1 MATPGYESAWV
12 GLEWVVTHLLLEGSA
27 SAWTSPRH
35 ERLTFLVADGVCA
48 LKPTRNF
55 GSIRSETA
63 LAKGKAT
70 FCILPQ
76 SSEVEC
82 CHGDLVQRDAC
93 WWMVGQGWVFM
104 TPPPWI
110 VVVALAAVVLL
121 LRHQYL
127 CLRSLDTYQ
136 VVVREGKER
145 VGRDF
150 HTVTLHR
157 SVAGTEPTNLAQ
169 TIATT
174 VVMVATTSIG
184 WSKATWLLVGRKEPD
199 MVYSL

>member
-1 MATPGYESAWV
+1 
-12 GLEWVVTHLLLEGSA
+12 
-27 SAWTSPRH
+27 
-35 ERLTFLVADGVCA
+35 
-48 LKPTRNF
+48 
-55 GSIRSETA
+55 
-63 LAKGKAT
+63 
-70 FCILPQ
+70 
-76 SSEVEC
+76 
-82 CHGDLVQRDAC
+82 
-93 WWMVGQGWVFM
+93 M

-184 WSKATWLLVGRKEPD
+184 WSKATWLLVGRKGYTHTHYTFFSHTYTHPHTHTYAHTHGYRRTD
-199 MVYSL
+199 ISLSCFFK

>member
-1 MATPGYESAWV
+1 
-12 GLEWVVTHLLLEGSA
+12 
-27 SAWTSPRH
+27 
-35 ERLTFLVADGVCA
+35 
-48 LKPTRNF
+48 
-55 GSIRSETA
+55 
-63 LAKGKAT
+63 
-70 FCILPQ
+70 
-76 SSEVEC
+76 
-82 CHGDLVQRDAC
+82 
-93 WWMVGQGWVFM
+93 M

-110 VVVALAAVVLL
+110 VVVALVAVVLL

-184 WSKATWLLVGRKEPD
+184 WSKATWLLVGRKGYTHTHYTHTHAHKVTEEQISACLVFLNE
-199 MVYSL
+199 MKKFQLLGY

>member
-1 MATPGYESAWV
+1 
-12 GLEWVVTHLLLEGSA
+12 
-27 SAWTSPRH
+27 
-35 ERLTFLVADGVCA
+35 
-48 LKPTRNF
+48 
-55 GSIRSETA
+55 
-63 LAKGKAT
+63 
-70 FCILPQ
+70 
-76 SSEVEC
+76 
-82 CHGDLVQRDAC
+82 
-93 WWMVGQGWVFM
+93 M

-174 VVMVATTSIG
+174 VVMVATT
-184 WSKATWLLVGRKEPD
+184 TWLLVGRKGSHYTHTHTYTYAHTHGYRRTD
-199 MVYSL
+199 ISLSCFFK

>member
-1 MATPGYESAWV
+1 
-12 GLEWVVTHLLLEGSA
+12 
-27 SAWTSPRH
+27 
-35 ERLTFLVADGVCA
+35 
-48 LKPTRNF
+48 
-55 GSIRSETA
+55 
-63 LAKGKAT
+63 
-70 FCILPQ
+70 
-76 SSEVEC
+76 
-82 CHGDLVQRDAC
+82 
-93 WWMVGQGWVFM
+93 M

-184 WSKATWLLVGRKEPD
+184 WSKATWLLVGRKGYTHTHTYTHPHTH
-199 MVYSL
+199 

>member
-1 MATPGYESAWV
+1 
-12 GLEWVVTHLLLEGSA
+12 
-27 SAWTSPRH
+27 
-35 ERLTFLVADGVCA
+35 
-48 LKPTRNF
+48 
-55 GSIRSETA
+55 
-63 LAKGKAT
+63 
-70 FCILPQ
+70 
-76 SSEVEC
+76 
-82 CHGDLVQRDAC
+82 
-93 WWMVGQGWVFM
+93 M

-174 VVMVATTSIG
+174 VVMVAQHLSG
-184 WSKATWLLVGRKEPD
+184 GRKQHGCWWKGYTHTYAHTHGYRRTD
-199 MVYSL
+199 ISLSCFFK

>member
-1 MATPGYESAWV
+1 MTSA
-12 GLEWVVTHLLLEGSA
+12 
-27 SAWTSPRH
+27 PR
-35 ERLTFLVADGVCA
+35 
-48 LKPTRNF
+48 
-55 GSIRSETA
+55 
-63 LAKGKAT
+63 
-70 FCILPQ
+70 
-76 SSEVEC
+76 
-82 CHGDLVQRDAC
+82 
-93 WWMVGQGWVFM
+93 
-104 TPPPWI
+104 I

-184 WSKATWLLVGRKEPD
+184 WSKATWLLVGRKGYTHTLHTHIHTHTYTHTHTLTHTYAHTHGYRRTD
-199 MVYSL
+199 ISLSCFFK